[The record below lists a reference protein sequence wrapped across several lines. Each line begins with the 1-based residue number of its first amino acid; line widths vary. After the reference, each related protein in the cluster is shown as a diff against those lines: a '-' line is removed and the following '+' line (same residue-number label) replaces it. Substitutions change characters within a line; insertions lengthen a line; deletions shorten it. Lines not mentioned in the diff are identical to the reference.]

1 MVTESLDQHPAASRR
16 PSRAGTPQC
25 GTPAERTLAPGCPG
39 TPGTPGGPS
48 PGGADLRGKALPHAR
63 GLSKLVRALQPCR
76 QLPLAE
82 LAAWFGDGL
91 GPPPGRFDELP
102 PSDGFGGGYLPLR
115 GEEVSAGFKTPPRSG
130 SPCASPAVTFR
141 SASFMSTGGRSASF
155 LSTGG
160 RSESFSSTGSR
171 RRSSFSLFGR
181 PSLDASRLQLPE
193 PSGSSPPGRGRAA
206 APPAEPGR
214 GARALLASGGEAGES
229 CGWRRQDPTA
239 PSAAWASGPLAQ
251 AAERTPHPRPASL
264 RDAPLP
270 RLSETPAA
278 NPRRSLP

>member
-193 PSGSSPPGRGRAA
+193 PSGSACRRILRRLLLRG
-206 APPAEPGR
+206 PQ
-214 GARALLASGGEAGES
+214 AR
-229 CGWRRQDPTA
+229 WRRRPR
-239 PSAAWASGPLAQ
+239 GPPILAQ
-251 AAERTPHPRPASL
+251 RACATRPSRDCRRRL
-264 RDAPLP
+264 R
-270 RLSETPAA
+270 RIPAA
-278 NPRRSLP
+278 RCP